1 MPIALCLQLQL
12 MHIVFFHRT
21 SMNVI
26 ESSSM
31 TNDEDENDDED
42 TNKMERGY
50 ENDGLKSLNSVN
62 KTLAPIWSN
71 GCCGLGHR
79 LSSLIPTLVYANQHN
94 RKAQVYWPDVSWG
107 DLFEENEYFESSS
120 TWLPE
125 TEGLC
130 FANANWK
137 KWTSSNPFPT
147 TGTVLDR
154 YPNMHLF
161 LSDNGWVYNMLNA
174 MRSSFTPLIKTYF
187 DSIHEGLRGAKHVSP
202 DKQLSLCV
210 HVREGNGETGD
221 WASKKWRHVGDL
233 SEVVNAVVK
242 KMKLVAS
249 SKNATSVS
257 VFVASDNAAV
267 VRPAFAEA
275 FAKNSKAGNDT
286 EDNNRKWSIIKPKE
300 IHKPENGVWFGE
312 HGSNTSHVLNQ
323 TMKTEAMA
331 EAISQVF
338 GLGECDA
345 LFVPTYSTFNL
356 PAIILTR
363 GRNKDVYVGR
373 RDKDQKIEMIEI
385 KDLHLPVFDFEYID
399 KLGTRHH
406 QSNVTVLNISPSKTA
421 EAST

>member
-1 MPIALCLQLQL
+1 VPLAVCLQIHF
-12 MHIVFFHRT
+12 MHIVYYHYHAT
-21 SMNVI
+21 SMNMI
-26 ESSSM
+26 EKLST
-31 TNDEDENDDED
+31 TNEYEEDDDD
-42 TNKMERGY
+42 MKMERGY

-62 KTLAPIWSN
+62 KTLAPVWTN

-94 RKAQVYWPDVSWG
+94 RKAQVFWPDVSWKN
-107 DLFEENEYFESSS
+107 LFEENEYFESSS
-120 TWLPE
+120 TTPPQ
-125 TEGLC
+125 TEGLY
-130 FANANWK
+130 FANVDWRQ
-137 KWTSSNPFPT
+137 WTTRPAFLT

-154 YPNMHLF
+154 YANMHLF
-161 LSDNGWVYNMLNA
+161 LSDNGWMYNILTA
-174 MRSSFTPLIKTYF
+174 LRSSFTPLIKTYF
-187 DSIHEGLRGAKHVSP
+187 DSIHEGLRVKQVSP

-233 SEVVNAVVK
+233 SEIVDAVVK
-242 KMKLVAS
+242 KMSLVAS
-249 SKNATSVS
+249 SKDATFVS
-257 VFVASDNAAV
+257 VFVASDNVAV

-275 FAKNSKAGNDT
+275 FAKHSKAGNDT
-286 EDNNRKWSIIKPKE
+286 ADNNRKWSVIKPKE
-300 IHKPENGVWFGE
+300 IHKPENGVWFGA

-331 EAISQVF
+331 EAISQIF

-363 GRNKDVYVGR
+363 GRNRDVYVSR
-373 RDKDQKIEMIEI
+373 RDKDQKLEMIEI

-406 QSNVTVLNISPSKTA
+406 QSNVTVLNISPPKTA